1 MRKALILLILVSV
14 LLCLG
19 LLACGSGGEP
29 GPFDFN
35 GSDPIVKE
43 FRMGSTP
50 VSAGGTY
57 YIPFRLV
64 DNFTFELNGVV
75 DPVTFSEFLDIKI
88 MLTNIDSGQV
98 IPITTATMKSNG
110 YFTIYDGGRKVEY
123 RLYHTM
129 ESLWSSGVSVVEV
142 ARPGD
147 TIEVFVER
155 IVGRDKKGNWF
166 AFQMDSFHV
175 VYTSS
180 GPQE

>member
-19 LLACGSGGEP
+19 LLACGNGGEP

-88 MLTNIDSGQV
+88 VLTNVDSKIS
-98 IPITTATMKSNG
+98 IPITTQTMKNNG
-110 YFTIYDGGRKVEY
+110 YFTIFDGGRKVEY

-129 ESLWSSGVSVVEV
+129 EFLWVSGFPVDVI
-142 ARPGD
+142 APGD
-147 TIEVFVER
+147 TVEVFIER
-155 IVGRDKKGNWF
+155 IIGRDKKGNWF
-166 AFQMDSFHV
+166 AFQMDSFHI

>member
-1 MRKALILLILVSV
+1 MRKALILLILLSV

-19 LLACGSGGEP
+19 LLACGNGNEI

-64 DNFTFELNGVV
+64 DNFTFELNGEV

-88 MLTNIDSGQV
+88 ILTNVDSGHV
-98 IPITTATMKSNG
+98 IPITTQAMKNNG

-129 ESLWSSGVSVVEV
+129 EFLWVSGYPVDVI
-142 ARPGD
+142 APGD
-147 TIEVFVER
+147 TVEVFVER

-166 AFQMDSFHV
+166 AFQMDKFHV